1 VVKVVITA
9 TKVGNVKDLTV
20 KNVLFSD
27 QLKMRTQNKENYY
40 YWFWIVAMVAF
51 IVPQVFT
58 AWAYLRIVDVLESP
72 IRVEV
77 VNQ

>member
-1 VVKVVITA
+1 MITA

-40 YWFWIVAMVAF
+40 YWFWIVAMIAF

>member
-1 VVKVVITA
+1 MTTA